1 MFPRWW
7 ELGRQLSAFVQPVPH
22 SHSPGLWAGQ
32 WISQGGW
39 RWWRPNPL
47 APLRKSKIGNKF
59 LEPEPR
65 LGRSQLGVGQT
76 VRFRDCAV
84 GASPDTCL
92 SCSHCGGGH
101 SCPVVGRTV
110 RRQMDGFHSD
120 RRELA
125 NLSQEV
131 PGVHKGF
138 QRWRRRD
145 WIIGWMG

>member
-1 MFPRWW
+1 MVGARQAVICICSTCASLSQSWP
-7 ELGRQLSAFVQPVPH
+7 LGRAVDLPRRVEVVGTEPP
-22 SHSPGLWAGQ
+22 
-32 WISQGGW
+32 
-39 RWWRPNPL
+39 